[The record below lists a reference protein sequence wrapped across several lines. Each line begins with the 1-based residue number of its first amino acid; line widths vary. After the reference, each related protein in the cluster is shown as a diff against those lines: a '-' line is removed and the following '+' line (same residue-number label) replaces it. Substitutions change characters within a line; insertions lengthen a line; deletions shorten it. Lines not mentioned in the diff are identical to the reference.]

1 LDTTAD
7 MTAGPVT
14 ASITGGVAV
23 LRLNDPGRRNALSLE
38 LSRALAVAVGNAVC
52 GGAGAIVLT
61 AAPPVFSAGGDL
73 DVLTRTPVPLDGLY
87 EGFLALAD
95 ATVPTLAVVDGPAVG
110 AGVNFALACDV
121 VLTTPRAVFDPRFI
135 DVGLHPGGGHLWRLE
150 HRVGRPATAAMVL
163 FGETLTGE
171 EAVCRGLAWQC
182 LPSDQVHQAAMALA
196 ARAAGRDRA
205 LVRRTKETMRAGDSM
220 TSAAEAV
227 AVERDAQEWA
237 LSRPEFREHI
247 IGIRQRVGDRSAR

>member
-1 LDTTAD
+1 MDTTAD
-7 MTAGPVT
+7 TTAGPVT
-14 ASITGGVAV
+14 AAITGGVAV

-38 LSRALAVAVGNAVC
+38 LSRALALAVGNAVS

-61 AAPPVFSAGGDL
+61 
-73 DVLTRTPVPLDGLY
+73 
-87 EGFLALAD
+87 D

-171 EAVCRGLAWQC
+171 EAVCRGLAWKC
-182 LPSDQVHQAAMALA
+182 LPSDRVHEAAMALA

-205 LVRRTKETMRAGDSM
+205 LVRRTKETMRAGDSL

-227 AVERDAQEWA
+227 TVERDAQEWA

-247 IGIRQRVGDRSAR
+247 SGIRRRVGDGSAR